1 MEYNIS
7 GDNILL
13 STTISI
19 KKQLVEKL
27 IRNGRIGL
35 DEAFI
40 LLEDDYIPEEVEN
53 ITPWTTTTTED
64 FDYTNTIH

>member
-1 MEYNIS
+1 MEYTIS
-7 GDNILL
+7 GDNVLL

-27 IRNGRIGL
+27 IRNGSIGL

-40 LLEDDYIPEEVEN
+40 LLEDEYISEEIETMN
-53 ITPWTTTTTED
+53 PWTTTTTED

>member
-1 MEYNIS
+1 MEYTIS
-7 GDNILL
+7 GDNVLL

-27 IRNGRIGL
+27 IRNGSIGL

-40 LLEDDYIPEEVEN
+40 PLEDDYIPEEVETMN
-53 ITPWTTTTTED
+53 PWTTTTTED
-64 FDYTNTIH
+64 FDYTITIH

>member
-27 IRNGRIGL
+27 IRNGSIGL

-53 ITPWTTTTTED
+53 INPWTTTTTED